1 MISRMTESGHFYG
14 VSKNSRNSNVLLQVT
29 NLDLLHDQVRIRLT
43 SDEARNLA
51 ILLNKYA
58 DEVDGLKNDSTSEER
73 LGQQIVKRL
82 KKFTET
88 LSNDQQ
94 GQ

>member
-1 MISRMTESGHFYG
+1 MISKMTESGHFYG
-14 VSKNSRNSNVLLQVT
+14 VKKNSSNTNVLLQVT
-29 NLDLLHDQVRIRLT
+29 NLDLSHDQVRIRLT
-43 SDEARNLA
+43 PDEARTLSL
-51 ILLNKYA
+51 LLNKHA
-58 DEVDGLKNDSTSEER
+58 DEVDSLKNDSTSEER

-94 GQ
+94 EQ